1 MADKLA
7 IWNKALRLIGEG
19 AITTVTA
26 PVDPS
31 DDVEARL
38 VLDAAWPTI
47 ALDGLAR
54 GDWNF
59 AMKTVELTASTTTT
73 VIPGYDFAFDHPTD
87 WLRTIAFNFVADF
100 TNVFFFDTELDVVEE
115 QGSWFTNSENFFV
128 RYISTDLTQDA
139 RLPEYPPTY
148 VEFIAALL
156 AREIVERITQ
166 GQTKAQDLDQ
176 MVRTRLLK
184 AKSNDARNLKQKPVR
199 PGKWIQGLSG
209 QGNRRGQIGTL
220 VGGAIQLQNEDD
232 V

>member
-1 MADKLA
+1 MADKLT

-19 AITTVTA
+19 RLATVTA
-26 PVDPS
+26 PVDPA
-31 DDVEARL
+31 DDIESRA
-38 VLDAAWPTI
+38 VLDDAWPTI

-87 WLRTIAFNFVADF
+87 WIRTIAFNFVADF

-128 RYISTDLTQDA
+128 RYITSDLAGDA
-139 RLPEYPPTY
+139 RLTEYPPTY
-148 VEFIAALL
+148 VEFISALL
-156 AREIVERITQ
+156 ARDICERLTQ
-166 GQTKAQDLDQ
+166 GTSKIEYLDGLID
-176 MVRTRLLK
+176 VRLRK
-184 AKSNDARNLKQKPVR
+184 AKSNDARNLKSNPVR

-220 VGGAIQLQNEDD
+220 VGGEILTPEGET
-232 V
+232 

>member
-1 MADKLA
+1 MADKLT

-19 AITTVTA
+19 RLTVLTEEIE
-26 PVDPS
+26 S
-31 DDVEARL
+31 RY
-38 VLDAAWPTI
+38 VLDDAWPTI

-73 VIPGYDFAFDHPTD
+73 VIPGYDFAFDHPSD
-87 WLRTIAFNFVADF
+87 WIRTIAFNFVADF

-128 RYISTDLTQDA
+128 RYITSDLAADN
-139 RLPEYPPTY
+139 RLTEYPPTY
-148 VEFIAALL
+148 VEFISALL
-156 AREIVERITQ
+156 ARDICERLTQ
-166 GQTKAQDLDQ
+166 GTSKIEYLDKLID
-176 MVRTRLLK
+176 VRLRK
-184 AKSNDARNLKQKPVR
+184 AKSNDARNLKSKPVR

-220 VGGAIQLQNEDD
+220 VGGQIQLQEEDI
-232 V
+232 